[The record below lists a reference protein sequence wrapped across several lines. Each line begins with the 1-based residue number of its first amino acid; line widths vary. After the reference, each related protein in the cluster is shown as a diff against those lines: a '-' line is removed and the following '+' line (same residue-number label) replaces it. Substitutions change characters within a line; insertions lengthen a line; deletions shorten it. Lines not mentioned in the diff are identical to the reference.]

1 MNSTN
6 QLPSYA
12 RTAFT
17 LVSLY
22 LVFYFIVVL
31 QGILLPIIY
40 AIIAGIVVS
49 PLIEFLL
56 KIGVKRIPA
65 VVITLFLVLIF
76 SVGMLILI
84 IKQATNFSSIIPQ
97 IIDKIYVLLENT
109 IEKTSLKLHI
119 EKTSIENWLA
129 ELRQNAISNSGS
141 SIGSTFS
148 SISYVLTTLL
158 LTPVYFFMF
167 LVYKP
172 HLIQSI
178 HKIFGASNDEN
189 ISAIFKE
196 TQTIIRQY
204 IVGIFTEM
212 GIVAILNTIGL
223 LILGF
228 DYAILFGLIGGI
240 LNIIPYMGALIAMCI
255 YVAIAIAT
263 KPPIFVVYVL
273 LLYGLIQFIDNNF
286 LVPKIVGSKVRLNAL
301 ASFIAVIVGAALC
314 GLQGMFLSIP
324 LLAIGKV
331 ILDRFDSTRHYGFLL
346 SVPASAS
353 YDHTVHRQY
362 LKNKFVRLMKLPFK
376 TFQSRD

>member
-1 MNSTN
+1 MNGTTP
-6 QLPSYA
+6 LPNYA

-22 LVFYFIVVL
+22 LVFYFIIVL

-56 KIGVKRIPA
+56 KIGMKRIPA
-65 VVITLFLVLIF
+65 VVITLLLVLLC
-76 SVGMLILI
+76 SAGLLILI
-84 IKQATNFSSIIPQ
+84 IKQATNFSSFIPQ
-97 IIDKIYVLLENT
+97 LIDKIYILLANT
-109 IEKTSLKLHI
+109 IDKISLKLHI
-119 EKTSIENWLA
+119 EKTSIENWLTQQ
-129 ELRQNAISNSGS
+129 RQNAMNNSGS

-148 SISYVLTTLL
+148 SISYVLTTLV

-178 HKIFGASNDEN
+178 HKIFGANNDEN
-189 ISAIFKE
+189 ISEIFKE

-228 DYAILFGLIGGI
+228 EYAILFGLIGGL
-240 LNIIPYMGALIAMCI
+240 LNIIPYLGAMIAMCI

-263 KPPIFVVYVL
+263 KPPIYAVYVL
-273 LLYGLIQFIDNNF
+273 LLYGIIQFIDNNF

-324 LLAIGKV
+324 LLAIAKV
-331 ILDRFDSTRHYGFLL
+331 VLDRFSSTRHYGFLL

-353 YDHTVHRQY
+353 YDHTDHGQY
-362 LKNKFVRLMKLPFK
+362 LKKKLIRFLQVPFRK
-376 TFQSRD
+376 SK